1 MDKFDH
7 LIAENAPTQTENG
20 VGRTESACLFIC
32 NIDRRNVIMTNK
44 LIEAVDQLYEAVH
57 RLQNAVNNGKDIDAE
72 LRDVRDRVERVG
84 EARHVD
90 TMSGASHPSGKS

>member
-1 MDKFDH
+1 
-7 LIAENAPTQTENG
+7 
-20 VGRTESACLFIC
+20 
-32 NIDRRNVIMTNK
+32 MTNK

-57 RLQNAVNNGKDIDAE
+57 RLQNAVHNGKDIDFE

-90 TMSGASHPSGKS
+90 TMDQLIEKKRIESTR